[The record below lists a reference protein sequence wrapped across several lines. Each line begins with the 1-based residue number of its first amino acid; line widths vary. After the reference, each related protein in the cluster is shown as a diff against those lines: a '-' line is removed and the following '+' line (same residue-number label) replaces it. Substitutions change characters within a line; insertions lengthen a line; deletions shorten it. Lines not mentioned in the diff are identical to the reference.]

1 MTAPIAGIDP
11 RAAAQLDAAVERARV
26 VVCVGSGGVGKTTTS
41 ALLGIHA
48 ARQGRRVLVMTID
61 PARRLANALGLDRMD
76 ESVQRIDLDAPG
88 ELHATMLDMKKA
100 FDEIV
105 ERYAPDEATRRS
117 ILENRFYGFFSTSL
131 AGAQEL
137 SASERLYDH
146 VRAGTWDL
154 IILDT
159 PPTSNALDF
168 LDAPLRY
175 FDALDS
181 SAFTIVTSAGSVARK
196 GSALLN
202 VGAQFV
208 LKTLGRFTGSE
219 FFEELAEFLTHF
231 SALFEGFRDRT
242 RATGELFGDA
252 GTSFVVV
259 TSPDPLTVYE
269 ALYFRQRLREL
280 DVHLGGMVVNR
291 VRRPF
296 DDNALVGDTLDRLA
310 DALGGIEG
318 AQRHGRPVLLRVA
331 RHLVDNARQFD
342 RLAARDAET
351 IEALR
356 RAVAPA
362 PVVAA
367 PLYAGDVHSL
377 EGLERMRCDLLCE
390 GRQRT

>member
-1 MTAPIAGIDP
+1 MRNLVAGIDP
-11 RAAAQLDAAVERARV
+11 RAASQLDEAIARARV

-105 ERYAPDEATRRS
+105 ARYAPDEATRRS
-117 ILENRFYGFFSTSL
+117 ILDNRFYGFFSTSL

-146 VRAGTWDL
+146 VREGEFDL

-181 SAFTIVTSAGSVARK
+181 SAFAIVTGAGNVARR

-259 TSPDPLTVYE
+259 TSPDPLTVEE

-280 DVHLGGMVVNR
+280 DVRMGGMVVNR

-296 DDNALVGDTLDRLA
+296 EDNALAADSLDRLA
-310 DALGGIEG
+310 DALASVEG
-318 AQRHGRPVLLRVA
+318 AERHGRPMLLRLA
-331 RHLVDNARQFD
+331 RRLVDNAQQFD

-351 IEALR
+351 IAALR
-356 RAVAPA
+356 RAVSPA

-377 EGLERMRCDLLCE
+377 DRLEEMRCDLLCE
-390 GRQRT
+390 RTDST